1 MKIPWR
7 HWNRATHRDLG
18 YFFVATTLIYALSG
32 IALNHID
39 DWNPSYSITHREVQW
54 PAADRHGPITEAAVL
69 ELLSSIGEASSY
81 KKHYE
86 PDPEHVKIFL
96 EGGTIVV
103 NLGTGRGV
111 LERLE
116 RRPVLYEVNFLHYNP
131 KRLWT
136 WFSDAYCV
144 ALMILAITGMFILKG
159 KQGITGRGAWLTG
172 IGFVV
177 PLVLLLMYL

>member
-1 MKIPWR
+1 MRIPWR
-7 HWNRATHRDLG
+7 RWNRATHRDLG

-39 DWNPSYSITHREVQW
+39 DWNPSYSISHREVQW
-54 PAADRHGPITEAAVL
+54 NGGPAPATDAQVQTFL
-69 ELLSSIGEASSY
+69 DSIGEADSY
-81 KKHYE
+81 KKHYQ
-86 PDPEHVKIFL
+86 PAPEQLKVFL
-96 EGGTIVV
+96 EGGSVVV
-103 NLGTGRGV
+103 NLATGRGV

-144 ALMILAITGMFILKG
+144 ALMTLAITGLFILKG

>member
-1 MKIPWR
+1 MRIPWR
-7 HWNRATHRDLG
+7 RWNRATHRDLG

-39 DWNPSYSITHREVQW
+39 DWNPSYSITHREVRWTGGQ
-54 PAADRHGPITEAAVL
+54 GPVTDEQVQTFL
-69 ELLSSIGEASSY
+69 RTIGEAARY
-81 KKHYE
+81 KKHYQ
-86 PDPEHVKIFL
+86 PGPEQVKVFL
-96 EGGTIVV
+96 DGGTVVV
-103 NLGTGRGV
+103 NLASGRGV

-116 RRPVLYEVNFLHYNP
+116 RRPLFYEVNFLHYNP

-136 WFSDAYCV
+136 WFADAYCI
-144 ALMILAITGMFILKG
+144 ALVVLAISGLFILKG

-172 IGFVV
+172 IGFIV